1 MSRLDSR
8 RSGRSDARS
17 RPHQRGGGTASV
29 ASERGVSG
37 GRFLPPDPSVEQP
50 YLFTPTMAF
59 RLAILAGIALLVF
72 GVLTLRLWSLQIL
85 SGDKYRQA
93 ALENQDRLVRIEPPR
108 GTILDRNGRPLV
120 QNVASTSVQ
129 IWPADLPKDRAV
141 REAELLELSRT
152 LRLPV
157 ADINRAIR
165 ARGRDILTPV
175 VVRRSVHPEQIAY
188 LLERGRQ
195 FPGVQLKDAYIRRY
209 PWQAMAAQ
217 VLGHVG
223 EISADQ
229 LKARRRDGYQ
239 PGDLVGQAG
248 VEAAYE
254 KYLRGQ
260 DGLAVLRV
268 DARGR
273 PRGEL
278 RLRSQPQVGN
288 SVRLTLDAR
297 LQRAAEHALRFG
309 IGRARANKNWY
320 ANGGA
325 IVALDPRDGSILAA
339 ASNPT
344 YKPSIYA
351 GRVDPRRLAPLAD
364 AQTAKEANYPILN
377 RVTQG
382 LYPPGST
389 FKPVTAIAAL
399 QERLLSSY
407 QALPCTPRYEVPNP
421 YGGPPQVFKN
431 WNPDVGTTMT
441 LTTALAASCDT
452 FFYRLGDAFY
462 NLPND
467 RGHPLQGWASRLG
480 FGAPTGVELTPEED
494 GLLPTPEWR
503 EATYTKK
510 TDRCC
515 WQVDRTWKPG
525 DSIQLAIGQKDLLV
539 TPLQMARFYASIAN
553 GGRLVQPH
561 LLLDVEQTAASPGVP
576 RPLYA
581 YRPRAGEATRVD
593 PAALSVVRQGLYDA
607 THASYGTSSG
617 VFGHFPVAVAG
628 KTGTAEKVVDVEGQ
642 ARLLSQSWWCGYAP
656 ADTPTIAVCAVIEN
670 GGFGSEAAAPAALRV
685 FQEYFDIKT
694 VHETYVASD

>member
-1 MSRLDSR
+1 GHLRHDVRALASCARPLRDREQAATAGAPGTRWPRPDCAQRRTHPHPTMGAPGSGDHMGTHVGGTSLPLGAGAAAGARSRAGVRHPAGRSRRETRAARRRSLRHQPNLSRLDSR

-239 PGDLVGQAG
+239 P
-248 VEAAYE
+248 
-254 KYLRGQ
+254 
-260 DGLAVLRV
+260 
-268 DARGR
+268 
-273 PRGEL
+273 
-278 RLRSQPQVGN
+278 
-288 SVRLTLDAR
+288 
-297 LQRAAEHALRFG
+297 
-309 IGRARANKNWY
+309 
-320 ANGGA
+320 
-325 IVALDPRDGSILAA
+325 
-339 ASNPT
+339 
-344 YKPSIYA
+344 
-351 GRVDPRRLAPLAD
+351 
-364 AQTAKEANYPILN
+364 
-377 RVTQG
+377 
-382 LYPPGST
+382 
-389 FKPVTAIAAL
+389 
-399 QERLLSSY
+399 
-407 QALPCTPRYEVPNP
+407 
-421 YGGPPQVFKN
+421 
-431 WNPDVGTTMT
+431 
-441 LTTALAASCDT
+441 
-452 FFYRLGDAFY
+452 
-462 NLPND
+462 
-467 RGHPLQGWASRLG
+467 
-480 FGAPTGVELTPEED
+480 
-494 GLLPTPEWR
+494 
-503 EATYTKK
+503 
-510 TDRCC
+510 
-515 WQVDRTWKPG
+515 
-525 DSIQLAIGQKDLLV
+525 
-539 TPLQMARFYASIAN
+539 
-553 GGRLVQPH
+553 
-561 LLLDVEQTAASPGVP
+561 
-576 RPLYA
+576 
-581 YRPRAGEATRVD
+581 
-593 PAALSVVRQGLYDA
+593 
-607 THASYGTSSG
+607 
-617 VFGHFPVAVAG
+617 
-628 KTGTAEKVVDVEGQ
+628 
-642 ARLLSQSWWCGYAP
+642 
-656 ADTPTIAVCAVIEN
+656 
-670 GGFGSEAAAPAALRV
+670 
-685 FQEYFDIKT
+685 
-694 VHETYVASD
+694 